1 MITQKTNPKIT
12 GLIKSLKDNS
22 YQKEA
27 PIWKDVSRRL
37 ERSTRRQAEVNIS
50 QLNRFTSADE
60 LVLVPG
66 KILGSGRLDHKI
78 KVAALSFSS
87 LAKDKIET
95 AGGECLTII
104 QLMESNPKGSG
115 VRIIE

>member
-12 GLIKSLKDNS
+12 ELIKSLKENS
-22 YQKEA
+22 YKKEA

-37 ERSTRRQAEVNIS
+37 ERSTRRQAEVNLS
-50 QLNRFTSADE
+50 QLNRYTSADE

-66 KILGSGRLDHKI
+66 KILGSGTLDHKI
-78 KVAALSFSS
+78 KVAALSYSS
-87 LAKDKIET
+87 LAKEKIET

-104 QLMESNPKGSG
+104 QLMESHPKGSG

>member
-12 GLIKSLKDNS
+12 GLIKSLKENS

-27 PIWKDVSRRL
+27 PIWKYVSRRL

>member
-1 MITQKTNPKIT
+1 MIIQKTNPKLT
-12 GLIKSLKDNS
+12 GLINSLKENS

-78 KVAALSFSS
+78 
-87 LAKDKIET
+87 
-95 AGGECLTII
+95 
-104 QLMESNPKGSG
+104 
-115 VRIIE
+115 